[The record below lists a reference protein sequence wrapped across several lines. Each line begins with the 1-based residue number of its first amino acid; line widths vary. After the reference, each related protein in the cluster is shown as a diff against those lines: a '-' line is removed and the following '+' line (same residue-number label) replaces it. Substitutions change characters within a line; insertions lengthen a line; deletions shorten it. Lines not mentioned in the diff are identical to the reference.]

1 MIEQAVS
8 VYRGELLESTHA
20 AHVAVVNNKGEL
32 LYYYGDPH
40 RQTFA
45 RSSMKPFQAVPIIE
59 TGAADAFNLQPVDL
73 SLNCA
78 SHSGEIFHR
87 ERVFDILKRINLPE
101 EALQCGTHIPRDEE
115 SYKALIRAGKELTPV
130 FSNCSGKHSGMLATA
145 VHMNEDVDSYR
156 EIEHPVQQRILEV
169 VADVCEYPK
178 DKIGLSVD
186 GCGVPVH
193 RIPLD
198 KVALGFAK
206 LANAVT
212 ASTNERK
219 KALERIR
226 NAMMAHPEMVGGTDR
241 FDTDIM
247 HVYKGRLVSKAG
259 AEAVQCIGDVE
270 TGIGIAIKVEDG
282 GPRAVSVVA
291 MEVLKQLGIG
301 SMEQLEQLKAYAEP
315 PVENMRKDKIG
326 VMVPTFKLLKI

>member
-32 LYYYGDPH
+32 LYYYGDPN

-59 TGAADAFNLQPVDL
+59 TGTADAFNFQPKDL

-87 ERVFDILKRINLPE
+87 ENVLDILNRINLPE
-101 EALQCGTHIPRDEE
+101 DALQCGTHIPRDLEG
-115 SYKALIRAGKELTPV
+115 YKALIRAGGELTPV

-145 VHMNEDVDSYR
+145 VHLKEDVASYR
-156 EIEHPVQQRILEV
+156 EINHPVQQRILDV
-169 VADVCEYPK
+169 IADICDYPK
-178 DKIGLSVD
+178 EKIGLSVD

-193 RIPLD
+193 RVPL
-198 KVALGFAK
+198 ANTAFGFAR
-206 LANAVT
+206 LADPETV
-212 ASTNERK
+212 STEERK
-219 KALERIR
+219 NALTTIR
-226 NAMMAHPEMVGGTDR
+226 QAMTAHPEMVGGTDR
-241 FDTDIM
+241 FDTDLM
-247 HVYKGRLVSKAG
+247 RVYNGRLVAKAG
-259 AEAVQCIGDVE
+259 AEAVQCIGDAQ
-270 TGIGIAIKVEDG
+270 TGIGIAIKIEDG
-282 GPRAVSVVA
+282 GPRATSVVA

-301 SMEQLEQLKAYAEP
+301 TPEQFEQLKSYAEP
-315 PVENMRKDKIG
+315 AVENMRKDKIG
-326 VMVPTFKLLKI
+326 VMVPTFKLQKL